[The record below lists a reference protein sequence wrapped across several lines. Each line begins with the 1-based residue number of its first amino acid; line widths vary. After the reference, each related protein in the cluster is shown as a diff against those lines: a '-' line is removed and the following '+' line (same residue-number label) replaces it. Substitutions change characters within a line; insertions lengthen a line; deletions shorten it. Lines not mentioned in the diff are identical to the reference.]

1 MNDHFFGDFTGR
13 NKKQMV
19 DFTYYMQNKRGSHR
33 RSIQIFTP
41 KMHMKNEINRNNPQE
56 MFNASNNINL
66 ILSKNLVSIYKEN
79 KQEITKT
86 PLYKNVNCL
95 LKKNNDSNIYLY
107 NKLINFQNNNNAKS
121 SINNIYNDKKKSF
134 FISSTDKFMGSS
146 VVLNSNKYMNSDSL
160 NRTSIKMSE
169 ELQKQFENSKNK
181 SEYKINSQR
190 SGTRSHKYDEDI
202 LLEQKKEKKSLFMNN
217 QKSGIKNKKKNYGTD
232 STLKFNEN
240 QQKK

>member
-1 MNDHFFGDFTGR
+1 MNINERYFGDYTGR
-13 NKKQMV
+13 NKGQMV

-41 KMHMKNEINRNNPQE
+41 KMRIKNEIKHNNPQE

-107 NKLINFQNNNNAKS
+107 NKLINLQNNNNVKS
-121 SINNIYNDKKKSF
+121 RINNIYSDKKKSF
-134 FISSTDKFMGSS
+134 FISNSDKLMGSNEII
-146 VVLNSNKYMNSDSL
+146 NSNKYINSDSL
-160 NRTSIKMSE
+160 NRTSIKISE

-181 SEYKINSQR
+181 SEYKTNSHS
-190 SGTRSHKYDEDI
+190 SGTKLHKYAEDI
-202 LLEQKKEKKSLFMNN
+202 LLEQKKEKKR
-217 QKSGIKNKKKNYGTD
+217 KKI
-232 STLKFNEN
+232 FVFE
-240 QQKK
+240 